1 MHEKQQ
7 KIVST
12 RSGPHELAPSL
23 EDGTS
28 LDFSFFC
35 VPVDFV
41 QFELF
46 FDFGRNLGYCPPARL
61 NRDGALR
68 VVAAPS
74 LIKLTKLF
82 QAAEQWPFD
91 GRCAG
96 LLAATLHNSS
106 TGASRKI

>member
-1 MHEKQQ
+1 MHEKQR

-12 RSGPHELAPSL
+12 HLGPHELAPSL

-46 FDFGRNLGYCPPARL
+46 FDFGCNLSHCSPASL
-61 NRDGALR
+61 NQDGSLR
-68 VVAAPS
+68 VVAAS
-74 LIKLTKLF
+74 SFIKLTKLF
-82 QAAEQWPFD
+82 QVAEQWPFD

-96 LLAATLHNSS
+96 LLAATLP
-106 TGASRKI
+106 